1 MRILLAATTIV
12 LLAFPMNALAQDPGL
27 PPECVGHAGHDMAA
41 EAMDMSMLPPGD
53 AHKALAGGMDR
64 MHADM
69 MAGMTATDVDVAFV
83 CGMIPHHQGAIDMAR
98 AVIQYGDDAWTKEL
112 AQQIITAQEAEIAA
126 MKDWLKANA
135 AGHDGH

>member
-1 MRILLAATTIV
+1 MKTLLTASAIALLA
-12 LLAFPMNALAQDPGL
+12 LPMNALAQDPGL
-27 PPECVGHAGHDMAA
+27 PPECVGHAGHDMA
-41 EAMDMSMLPPGD
+41 EPMDMSMLPPGD
-53 AHKALAGGMDR
+53 AHKSLAGGMDR

-69 MAGMTATDVDVAFV
+69 MAGMTATDIDVAFV

-98 AVIQYGDDAWTKEL
+98 AVIQYGDDAWTKQL

-135 AGHDGH
+135 AGHAEH